1 MEPSKGESA
10 SEGKTISCCDVYKTL
25 WKCRDFELQ
34 HCWQRSIFLT
44 AFLIAC
50 YAGYG
55 QIILTTIAENKELSL
70 AGSPIVNGWA
80 FLLSLVGI
88 VLSVFWIQMGKASK
102 AWYECYEKAIVAFA
116 DQKKYFEN
124 GVDEIA
130 GFKYRDIP
138 GYEPDRIS
146 NWLWTTAGG
155 GYSPSKINIAI
166 GHLSLLIWLGASI
179 LHLMIACDTRLN
191 GRASQMLKDWI
202 VEPAHMGLLF
212 VLAILGLWLYSLVC
226 LKSRWLN
233 ETDSQKSG
241 RFKK

>member
-1 MEPSKGESA
+1 MKGNKDQEDR
-10 SEGKTISCCDVYKTL
+10 ISPKEVYKDL
-25 WKCRDFELQ
+25 WQCRDFELQ

-55 QIILTTIAENKELSL
+55 QVIMATFDEGKYIPLGANQ
-70 AGSPIVNGWA
+70 IVNGYA
-80 FLLSLVGI
+80 FVISLIGSI
-88 VLSVFWIQMGKASK
+88 LSVFWIQMSKASK

-116 DQKKYFEN
+116 DQEQYFE
-124 GVDEIA
+124 DEVEKIA
-130 GFKYRDIP
+130 GFKYRNIP

-166 GHLSLLIWLGASI
+166 GHLSLLIWLLAAVA
-179 LHLMIACDTRLN
+179 HIAIAFEAQLN
-191 GRASQMLKDWI
+191 GGLSQMLKVWI
-202 VEPAHMGLLF
+202 CHPAHMGLLF
-212 VLAILGLWLYSLVC
+212 IFVLLGLWLYSLGC

-241 RFKK
+241 RFKS